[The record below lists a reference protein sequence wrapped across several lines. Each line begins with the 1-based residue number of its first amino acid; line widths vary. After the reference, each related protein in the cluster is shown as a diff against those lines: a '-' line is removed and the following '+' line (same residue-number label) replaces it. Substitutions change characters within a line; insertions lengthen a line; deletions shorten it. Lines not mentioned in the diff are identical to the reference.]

1 MKLALFF
8 LIPFKSS
15 ILGVLATLPTL
26 LVVLFP
32 LLASAQDERF
42 SREFVINAA
51 RELAEHPYVPLAPVP
66 DALLAL
72 NYDQYRSIRYR
83 EGAAVWGDTP
93 TRFSIEFFPPG
104 NLYNTSVDISIVEN
118 STAVPIPLDDD
129 AFEGGSDEIAGLLA
143 SIAKVAGFR
152 LHYAF
157 KEEGQDEFVVFQGAS
172 YFRAV
177 SLGQSYGLSARG
189 LAIDVAEPTG
199 EEFPIFREFWVERPS
214 SQVDSIV
221 VHALLDSPRVTG
233 AYRFGIY
240 PGAITRMDID
250 VTLFP
255 RDEIDHVGLGP
266 LTSMYAFG
274 TMDASDHPDYRNAV
288 HDSNGLA
295 MISGQ
300 GEHIWRPLNNPVSLQ
315 VSAFRD
321 NNPQGFGLM
330 QRDRSLDD
338 YQDLEANYHQR
349 PSAWVRPAADW
360 GEGHVVLV
368 EIPTSS
374 EFNDNIVAYWRP
386 VTPLRPGEAFRFA
399 YHLSWPDDRPPPDG
413 IARVI
418 RSAYGLKLAQRNPEV
433 VIDYSE
439 FPKGIELDNVVF
451 DVSVSTGNV
460 LEIITQ
466 SNNQNG
472 TRVFVTFDPKGA
484 PLSEIRV
491 MPTYQGKAIGETWLY
506 RWTRN

>member
-1 MKLALFF
+1 MKLLFF
-8 LIPFKSS
+8 VLVPLRSS
-15 ILGVLATLPTL
+15 FIGVLAILPSL
-26 LVVLFP
+26 LIVLFP
-32 LLASAQDERF
+32 LLASAQDVRF
-42 SREFVINAA
+42 SREHVINAA
-51 RELAEHPYVPLAPVP
+51 RELAEQPYVPLVRVP

-72 NYDQYRSIRYR
+72 DYDQYRSIRYR
-83 EGAAVWGDTP
+83 KQAAVWGDTP

-104 NLYNTSVDISIVEN
+104 NLYTTSVDISIVEN
-118 STAVPIPLDDD
+118 ARAVPIPLDDD
-129 AFEGGSDEIAGLLA
+129 AFEGGSDEIARLLA

-152 LHYAF
+152 LHYSF
-157 KEEGQDEFVVFQGAS
+157 KEDSQEEFIVFQGAS

-177 SLGQSYGLSARG
+177 SPGQNYGLSARG

-233 AYRFGIY
+233 AYRYGIY
-240 PGAITRMDID
+240 PGHTTRMDVD

-255 RDEIDHVGLGP
+255 RDEIDHVGVGP

-274 TMDASDHPDYRNAV
+274 SMDASDLPDYRNAV

-300 GEHIWRPLNNPVSLQ
+300 GEYIWRPLNNPVSLQ

-330 QRDRSLDD
+330 QRDRSFEG
-338 YQDLEANYHQR
+338 YQDLEANYHLR
-349 PSAWVRPAADW
+349 PSAWVRPVGDW
-360 GEGHVVLV
+360 GEGHVVLT

-386 VTPLRPGEAFRFA
+386 AMPLRPGEEFRFA
-399 YHLSWPDDRPPPDG
+399 YHLSWPDDRPLPDG
-413 IARVI
+413 IARVT
-418 RSAYGLKLAQRNPEV
+418 RSAYGLKLAQQNPEV

-439 FPKGIELDNVVF
+439 FLEGIELDDVEF
-451 DVSVSTGNV
+451 EVSVSAGNV
-460 LEIITQ
+460 IEIITQ
-466 SNNQNG
+466 PNNQNG

-491 MPTYQGKAIGETWLY
+491 RPTYLGKAIGETWLY